1 MKAAKWRD
9 LSEEELT
16 QKARELS
23 EEIFNLRFQLS
34 MGVAKNP
41 SKIGQARRDLAR
53 AYTIRR
59 ERGGAPL
66 LAAAPAAAVAAVA
79 APAAPAPPQPAPK
92 AKGAPKPAEGAETTE
107 GPPGPHATA
116 QETTKGESP

>member
-9 LSEEELT
+9 LSEDEVT

-41 SKIGQARRDLAR
+41 SRLSQARRDLAR
-53 AYTIRR
+53 AYTISR
-59 ERGGAPL
+59 ERGAALVVAPPPVEK
-66 LAAAPAAAVAAVA
+66 PAAKAE
-79 APAAPAPPQPAPK
+79 PAAKAPKKAASKASKPKAPK
-92 AKGAPKPAEGAETTE
+92 AAKTSKAPKAA
-107 GPPGPHATA
+107 AKKKA
-116 QETTKGESP
+116 KG

>member
-9 LSEEELT
+9 LSGDEVQ

-41 SKIGQARRDLAR
+41 ARVNHARKDLAR
-53 AYTIRR
+53 AYTILK
-59 ERGGAPL
+59 EQG
-66 LAAAPAAAVAAVA
+66 VA
-79 APAAPAPPQPAPK
+79 APVLVAPVTAAEPK
-92 AKGAPKPAEGAETTE
+92 AVARVAKKIAASAKKAGVTKKTKAPRAATAKAKPKPAK
-107 GPPGPHATA
+107 
-116 QETTKGESP
+116 TKKG